1 MVALPESNKTIRRG
15 SQIRMQTET
24 QPTQPLEFIDVVN
37 NTSFINS
44 TSNDNDIHFEEE
56 EENSMTLDDLLS
68 FDGDASYDDR
78 LFSSSDD
85 MISFGSAENSE
96 SSLTSEFSLTSE
108 DDEDPLDFLDS
119 YPAYLSEATNPA
131 KSKAD
136 KNKIPQLIESSD
148 GKAGCNRYAKD
159 ILELSAVRSRL
170 YSDCST
176 ATSTMPLNS
185 LPSDLN
191 SASYSVAESSDP
203 TSVTSAEE
211 CLERSNLRLFSA
223 SCSNVFTLPKSLLC
237 DKNDE
242 APIASHVS
250 YEASTTTSSTGSRR
264 KSTDSS
270 SSVSRLTS
278 SVISSSTTLSTL
290 SALVLENEAFLEDY
304 DLSPCAARVGTIKR
318 QLRTMEIQ
326 HYRAKCVRSLR
337 RSMIRYKKI
346 SEDNDSSSVSFLDN
360 DESLSPAISEDVET
374 KPVAKAVM
382 QFAMEVARDILCF
395 NLIIA
400 VFYIYYFLYK
410 DTIIQV
416 IQGAGV
422 THLFSVSV

>member
-223 SCSNVFTLPKSLLC
+223 SCSNDFTLPKSLLC

>member
-290 SALVLENEAFLEDY
+290 SALVLENEAFIEDY
-304 DLSPCAARVGTIKR
+304 DQSACAGRVSTIKR